1 MAGGALAGTQKK
13 ARANGWPV
21 VFIDESGFYLLP
33 SQVRTYAP
41 AGRTPILHTPCR
53 YEHLSVMAA
62 VTMEAELFARVRD
75 HSLRSEDSVA
85 FLRHLR
91 GHLPGD
97 KLLVIWDGSPIHRH
111 KAMRAFRLSAEA
123 ESFVFESLPGYAP
136 DLDPLD
142 TGVWHHLKD
151 VALANV
157 CCHDLPELREKLT
170 AAILGLRRKPR
181 LIHAAFANAK
191 LNLE

>member
-1 MAGGALAGTQKK
+1 M
-13 ARANGWPV
+13 V
-21 VFIDESGFYLLP
+21 
-33 SQVRTYAP
+33 
-41 AGRTPILHTPCR
+41 
-53 YEHLSVMAA
+53 
-62 VTMEAELFARVRD
+62 
-75 HSLRSEDSVA
+75 

-123 ESFVFESLPGYAP
+123 ENFVFEQLPGYAP
-136 DLDPLD
+136 DLNPLD

-157 CCHDLPELREKLT
+157 CCRDLLERREKLA
-170 AAILGLRRKPR
+170 AAILGLRHKPR
-181 LIHAAFANAK
+181 LIQAAFANAK
-191 LNLE
+191 LDQG

>member
-1 MAGGALAGTQKK
+1 M
-13 ARANGWPV
+13 
-21 VFIDESGFYLLP
+21 FIDERGFDLLP
-33 SQVRTYAP
+33 SLVWTHAP
-41 AGRTPILHTPCR
+41 AGQMPLLHTPCR

-62 VTMEAELFARVRD
+62 VTMAGKRFTRVRE

-91 GHLPGD
+91 GHLPGG

-111 KAMRAFRLSAEA
+111 KARRTFRLSAEA
-123 ESFVFESLPGYAP
+123 EHFVFEPLPGYAP

-157 CCHDLPELREKLT
+157 CCRDLKELREALT
-170 AAILGLRRKPR
+170 TAVLGLRRKPR

-191 LNLE
+191 LDLG